1 MQNQDPILKA
11 LAEINGKQ
19 DKLLQN
25 QERMDAEIKKIHAD
39 CRRTSA
45 TTGAAAGAI
54 SGGIVATGIAFARAK
69 LGL

>member
-1 MQNQDPILKA
+1 MKDPILEA
-11 LAEINGKQ
+11 LARIEAKQ
-19 DKLLQN
+19 DDILNRQN
-25 QERMDAEIKKIHAD
+25 GMDAEIKKIHAD
-39 CRRTSA
+39 CRRTSV